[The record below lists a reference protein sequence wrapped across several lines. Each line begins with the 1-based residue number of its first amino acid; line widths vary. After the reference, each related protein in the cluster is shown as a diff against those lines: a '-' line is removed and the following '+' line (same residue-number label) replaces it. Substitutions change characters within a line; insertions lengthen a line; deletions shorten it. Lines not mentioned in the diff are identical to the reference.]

1 MKKIKGRKS
10 ESATALPKLS
20 QPSSFRATWILSFLL
35 IAMTLIAYVPA
46 WNGKPIWDDNMHM
59 TKPELQTLDGL
70 MRIWIQPGAT
80 QQYYPAVHS
89 AFWVAY
95 KLWGDSPA
103 PYHLLNILLHG
114 FSAVLLFR
122 ILLRLAIPGAWL
134 AAAIFALHP
143 VQVES
148 VAWISELKNTLS
160 GVLFLSAALFYF
172 NFDKNRRRS
181 DYLLALA
188 LFGFAL
194 MSKTVTA
201 SLPAALLVTFWWKRG
216 TLSWKRDVLPI
227 VPFFVIG
234 AAAGLVTVWVERKL
248 IGAEG
253 HAFEF
258 TIIERFLIA
267 GRVCWFYL
275 GKLLWPAD
283 LMFIYPRWEVSQ
295 LIWWQYLFP
304 IALFAVLAIVWLLR
318 KRSRAP
324 IAGALLFVG
333 MLFPALGFFN
343 VYPFVYSFVAD
354 HFQYLASIGV
364 IVPVTAG
371 LVLLFDR
378 AGVRSSPVSRGL
390 GILLLL
396 GLGILTWRQS
406 RAYTDP
412 ITLYRTTLEKNPDC
426 FMAHNNLSVALLEKG
441 QTDDAIV
448 HSQRALEIRPNDA
461 QPHVSLGDA
470 LLRKRKIDKAIAHY
484 QAAEKLM
491 PDYVEAHTHL
501 GNAFLLQREF
511 PMAIAEYETTLRLLP
526 RSIPAHNN
534 LAWLL
539 ATCADVSLRN
549 GPRAVELASVAA
561 ELSGRKDPQILRTLA
576 AAYATNGQIATA
588 IETAQDALRL
598 ASARG
603 DNGLAQAARN
613 DIQRYQAALK

>member
-1 MKKIKGRKS
+1 MAKKKS
-10 ESATALPKLS
+10 KLS
-20 QPSSFRATWILSFLL
+20 RVQKPQSWSVRAAWILPFVLM
-35 IAMTLIAYVPA
+35 AMTLIAYLPA
-46 WNGKPIWDDNMHM
+46 WNGKPIWDDNMHI
-59 TKPELQTLDGL
+59 TKPELRTLDGL
-70 MRIWIQPGAT
+70 TRIWIQPGAT

-89 AFWVAY
+89 VFWVAY
-95 KLWGDSPA
+95 KLWDDSPA

-114 FSAVLLFR
+114 FSAVLLFT
-122 ILLRLAIPGAWL
+122 ILRRLVIPGAWL

-160 GVLFLSAALFYF
+160 GALFLSAALFYF
-172 NFDKNRRRS
+172 KFDQNRHRS

-188 LFGFAL
+188 LFGLAL
-194 MSKTVTA
+194 MSKTITA
-201 SLPAALLVTFWWKRG
+201 SLPAVLLVTFWWKRG
-216 TLSWKRDVLPI
+216 TLSWKHDVLPI
-227 VPFFVIG
+227 VPFFVVG
-234 AAAGLVTVWVERKL
+234 TVAGLVTVWVERKL

-253 HAFEF
+253 HAFDF

-283 LMFIYPRWEVSQ
+283 LMFIYPRWEISQ

-304 IALFAVLAIVWLLR
+304 SALLAVPAIAWLLR

-354 HFQYLASIGV
+354 HFQYLAGIGV

-371 LVLLFDR
+371 LVLLLDR
-378 AGVRSSPVSRGL
+378 AGVRSSPVRRGL
-390 GILLLL
+390 ALLLLL
-396 GLGILTWRQS
+396 GLGVLTWRQS
-406 RAYTDP
+406 RAYADP

-426 FMAHNNLSVALLEKG
+426 FMALNNLSVALLERG
-441 QTDDAIV
+441 QTKEAMV
-448 HSQRALEIRPNDA
+448 HSRKALEIRPNDA

-470 LLRKRKIDKAIAHY
+470 LLRMKQIDQAIAHY
-484 QAAEKLM
+484 ETAEKLM

-501 GNAFLLQREF
+501 GNAFLLRHEF
-511 PMAIAEYETTLRLLP
+511 PKAIAEYETTLRLLP

-549 GPRAVELASVAA
+549 GPRAVELASTAA
-561 ELSGRKDPQILRTLA
+561 RLSSRKDPQILRTLG
-576 AAYATNGQIATA
+576 AAYATNGEIVMA
-588 IETAQDALRL
+588 IETAQAASRL
-598 ASARG
+598 AAARG

-613 DIQRYQAALK
+613 DAEHYLAALK

>member
-1 MKKIKGRKS
+1 
-10 ESATALPKLS
+10 
-20 QPSSFRATWILSFLL
+20 
-35 IAMTLIAYVPA
+35 
-46 WNGKPIWDDNMHM
+46 
-59 TKPELQTLDGL
+59 
-70 MRIWIQPGAT
+70 
-80 QQYYPAVHS
+80 
-89 AFWVAY
+89 
-95 KLWGDSPA
+95 
-103 PYHLLNILLHG
+103 
-114 FSAVLLFR
+114 
-122 ILLRLAIPGAWL
+122 
-134 AAAIFALHP
+134 
-143 VQVES
+143 
-148 VAWISELKNTLS
+148 
-160 GVLFLSAALFYF
+160 
-172 NFDKNRRRS
+172 
-181 DYLLALA
+181 
-188 LFGFAL
+188 

-371 LVLLFDR
+371 FVLLFDR
-378 AGVRSSPVSRGL
+378 VGVRSSPVSRGL

>member
-1 MKKIKGRKS
+1 MKKIKSKTGKS
-10 ESATALPKLS
+10 AVASPKSS

-59 TKPELQTLDGL
+59 TKPELRTLDGL
-70 MRIWIQPGAT
+70 TRIWIQPGAT
-80 QQYYPAVHS
+80 QQYYPVVHS
-89 AFWVAY
+89 VFWVAHQ
-95 KLWGDSPA
+95 LWGDFPA

-122 ILLRLAIPGAWL
+122 ILRRLAIPGAWL

-143 VQVES
+143 IQVES

-160 GVLFLSAALFYF
+160 GALFLSAALFYF
-172 NFDKNRRRS
+172 KFDKDRRRS
-181 DYLLALA
+181 DYFLALV
-188 LFGFAL
+188 LFAFAL

-201 SLPAALLVTFWWKRG
+201 SLPAALLVTFWWKSG
-216 TLSWKRDVLPI
+216 TLSWKRDALPI

-234 AAAGLVTVWVERKL
+234 ATAGLVTVWAERKL

-253 HAFEF
+253 HAFDF
-258 TIIERFLIA
+258 TVIERFLIA

-295 LIWWQYLFP
+295 QVWWQYLFP
-304 IALFAVLAIVWLLR
+304 IALLTVLAIVWLLR
-318 KRSRAP
+318 KRSRGP

-378 AGVRSSPVSRGL
+378 TGVRSSSISRGL

-396 GLGILTWRQS
+396 GLGVLTWRQS
-406 RAYTDP
+406 SAYADP
-412 ITLYRTTLEKNPDC
+412 ITLYRITLEKNPDC

-441 QTDDAIV
+441 RINEAIV
-448 HSQRALEIRPNDA
+448 HSQKALEIRPNDA

-470 LLRKRKIDKAIAHY
+470 LLRMKQIDQAIAHY
-484 QAAEKLM
+484 QTAEKLM

-501 GNAFLLQREF
+501 GNAFLLRHEF
-511 PMAIAEYETTLRLLP
+511 SKAIAEYETTLRLLP

-549 GPRAVELASVAA
+549 GPRAVELASTAA
-561 ELSGRKDPQILRTLA
+561 GLSGRNDPQILRTLG
-576 AAYATNGQIATA
+576 AAYATNGQISMA
-588 IETAQDALRL
+588 IGTAQDASLL
-598 ASARG
+598 AAARG
-603 DNGLAQAARN
+603 DYGLAQAARK
-613 DIQRYQAALK
+613 DVQQYLAALK

>member
-1 MKKIKGRKS
+1 MAKKKS
-10 ESATALPKLS
+10 KPSRVQQA
-20 QPSSFRATWILSFLL
+20 QPSPFRATWMLSFVL
-35 IAMTLIAYVPA
+35 IAMTLIAYAPA

-59 TKPELQTLDGL
+59 TKPELRTLDGL
-70 MRIWIQPGAT
+70 TRIWIQPGAT

-143 VQVES
+143 IQVES

-160 GVLFLSAALFYF
+160 GVLFLSAALFYL
-172 NFDKNRRRS
+172 NFDRNRRRS

-234 AAAGLVTVWVERKL
+234 AAAGLVTIWVERKL

-258 TIIERFLIA
+258 TMVERLLIA

-275 GKLLWPAD
+275 GKLLWPVD

-295 LIWWQYLFP
+295 QVWWQYLFP
-304 IALFAVLAIVWLLR
+304 IVLLAVLAIVWLLR
-318 KRSRAP
+318 KRSRGP
-324 IAGALLFVG
+324 IAGGLLFVG

-354 HFQYLASIGV
+354 HFQYLASIGI
-364 IVPVTAG
+364 IVPVTTG
-371 LVLLFDR
+371 LVLLLNH
-378 AGVRSSPVSRGL
+378 AGVRSLPVRRGL
-390 GILLLL
+390 ALLLLL
-396 GLGILTWRQS
+396 GLGVLTWRQA
-406 RAYTDP
+406 RAYADP
-412 ITLYRTTLEKNPDC
+412 ITLYRNTLEKNPEC

-441 QTDDAIV
+441 QTKEAIV
-448 HSQRALEIRPNDA
+448 HSQKALEIRPNDA

-470 LLRKRKIDKAIAHY
+470 LLRMKKIDQAIAHY
-484 QAAEKLM
+484 ETAEKLM

-511 PMAIAEYETTLRLLP
+511 PKAIAEYETTLRLLP
-526 RSIPAHNN
+526 RSVPAHNN

-539 ATCADVSLRN
+539 ATCVDVSLRN
-549 GPRAVELASVAA
+549 GPRAVELASTAA
-561 ELSGRKDPQILRTLA
+561 RLSGRKDPQILRTLG
-576 AAYATNGQIATA
+576 AAYATNGQITMA
-588 IETAQDALRL
+588 IETAQDASLL
-598 ASARG
+598 AAARG

-613 DIQRYQAALK
+613 DVRQYLAALK

>member
-1 MKKIKGRKS
+1 MKKRKKIIS
-10 ESATALPKLS
+10 RVRET
-20 QPSSFRATWILSFLL
+20 QPSSYRTAWIFSFLL
-35 IAMTLIAYVPA
+35 IVMTLIAYEPA
-46 WNGKPIWDDNMHM
+46 WNGKPIWDDNMHI
-59 TKPELQTLDGL
+59 TKPELRTLDGL
-70 MRIWIQPGAT
+70 TRIWIQPGAT

-89 AFWVAY
+89 AFWVAH

-114 FSAVLLFR
+114 FSAVLLFM
-122 ILLRLAIPGAWL
+122 ILRRLAVPGAWL

-160 GVLFLSAALFYF
+160 GALFLSAAFFYLK
-172 NFDKNRRRS
+172 FDQNRRRS
-181 DYLLALA
+181 DYFLALA
-188 LFGFAL
+188 IFAFAL

-201 SLPAALLVTFWWKRG
+201 SLPAVLLVTFWWKRG

-234 AAAGLVTVWVERKL
+234 ATAGLVTVWVERKL

-253 HAFEF
+253 HAFDF
-258 TIIERFLIA
+258 TVIERLLIA

-283 LMFIYPRWEVSQ
+283 LMFIYPRWEMSQ
-295 LIWWQYLFP
+295 QVWWQYLFP
-304 IALFAVLAIVWLLR
+304 IAAFSVAATFWSLR

-324 IAGALLFVG
+324 LAGALLFVG

-354 HFQYLASIGV
+354 HFQYLASIGI
-364 IVPVTAG
+364 IVPVAAG
-371 LVLLFDR
+371 FLWLLDR
-378 AGVRSSPVSRGL
+378 TGVRSSPIRRGL
-390 GILLLL
+390 AFLLLF

-406 RAYTDP
+406 GAYADP
-412 ITLYRTTLEKNPDC
+412 ITLYQNTLEKNPDC

-441 QTDDAIV
+441 KIDEAMT

-470 LLRKRKIDKAIAHY
+470 LLRKKKIDEAIVHY
-484 QAAEKLM
+484 ETAEKLM

-501 GNAFLLQREF
+501 GNAFLLRREF
-511 PMAIAEYETTLRLLP
+511 PRAIAEYETTLRLLP

-549 GPRAVELASVAA
+549 GPRAVELATTAVQ
-561 ELSGRKDPQILRTLA
+561 LSGRKDPQMLRTLG
-576 AAYATNGQIATA
+576 AAYATNGQIRLAVT
-588 IETAQDALRL
+588 TAQDASLM
-598 ASARG
+598 AAARG

-613 DIQRYQAALK
+613 DVRQYLSALK